1 MVECER
7 VLYAVGFWIGVATV
21 WVSNLHFSGY
31 LCIFAVAC
39 AQWVFN
45 GGFILVSDYGRM
57 NRRRGKVSLGRI
69 YEQVCAEPVNLSADP
84 GALVKVQTAFTK

>member
-31 LCIFAVAC
+31 LYIRTGVF
-39 AQWVFN
+39 FN
-45 GGFILVSDYGRM
+45 GGFILVSDYGR
-57 NRRRGKVSLGRI
+57 I
-69 YEQVCAEPVNLSADP
+69 
-84 GALVKVQTAFTK
+84 